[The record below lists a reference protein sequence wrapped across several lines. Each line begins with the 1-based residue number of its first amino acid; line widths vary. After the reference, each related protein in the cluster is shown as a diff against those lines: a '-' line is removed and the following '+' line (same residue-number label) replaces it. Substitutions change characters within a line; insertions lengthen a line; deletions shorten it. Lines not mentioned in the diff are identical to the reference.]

1 MRNVLTLIILS
12 GALVACSSG
21 SSRYR
26 DTAPLE
32 KPPTLALQK
41 SPTNVVDDSVEPK
54 KQLGGLDDKV
64 ELLDESPK
72 KVLLKQSVMEAW
84 RTVAA
89 ALRQSDMK
97 LTDYDKN
104 KHQFYIGYKSK
115 SMGLNSL
122 IGLLDKE
129 ATEVV
134 YLLTLEPKEDGNTLI
149 HAMLAS
155 KHEQQDDSDNKD
167 GIYDSPDE
175 DSDGVIEHLYHVL
188 RDDVKVE

>member
-12 GALVACSSG
+12 STLVACSSS

-54 KQLGGLDDKV
+54 RQLGGLDDKV

-72 KVLLKQSVMEAW
+72 KIVLKQSVMEAW
-84 RTVAA
+84 RTVAT
-89 ALRQSDMK
+89 ALRQSYIK

-104 KHQFYIGYKSK
+104 KHLFYVSYKTQGASL
-115 SMGLNSL
+115 GSL
-122 IGLLDKE
+122 IGLPED
-129 ATEVV
+129 ANEVI
-134 YLLTLEPKEDGNTLI
+134 YLLQLEPKEDGDTLI
-149 HAMLAS
+149 RAALAS
-155 KHEQQDDSDNKD
+155 NHEQQSNNDNKD
-167 GIYDSPDE
+167 GVYEIPDE
-175 DSDGVIEHLYHVL
+175 DSDGLIEHLFHVL
-188 RDDVKVE
+188 HEEVKME

>member
-26 DTAPLE
+26 DTAMLE

-64 ELLDESPK
+64 ELLDDSPK
-72 KVLLKQSVMEAW
+72 KIVLKQPVMEAW
-84 RTVAA
+84 RTIAA

-104 KHQFYIGYKSK
+104 KHQFYVGYKSK
-115 SMGLNSL
+115 NMGLNSL
-122 IGLLDKE
+122 IGLLDKD
-129 ATEVV
+129 ANEVI
-134 YLLTLEPKEDGNTLI
+134 YLLTLEPKEGGNTLI
-149 HAMLAS
+149 HGILAS
-155 KHEQQDDSDNKD
+155 KHEQQNDNDNKD
-167 GIYDSPDE
+167 GIYETPDE
-175 DSDGVIEHLYHVL
+175 DSDGLIEHLYHVL
-188 RDDVKVE
+188 HDDVKTE